1 MNNLHRSTV
10 NEDALRRFH
19 EETRLAAAKDRVIHA
34 ALSEAAKKIVASYGP
49 NISLD
54 ASKDSLTEIRQGVF
68 SGKVEAQLSVDTASG
83 IKRIAF
89 PIDIRS
95 SQAILPDALAIKA
108 TIASALSK
116 TASAED
122 QKADAYD
129 KAIDAKVA
137 ALHEHQA
144 NQEQIKALMEDGMSR
159 EAAASKVFNLTAALH
174 AEAATV
180 SMPNCGNE
188 FNQANIGIN
197 ATPQAFIQVDA
208 NNLPGSFTDGDMLD
222 LGGISYRCI
231 GKEGSF
237 LKFQLVVD

>member
-1 MNNLHRSTV
+1 MDTFKRSVV

-19 EETRLAAAKDRVIHA
+19 EQTRLSAAKDRVVHA
-34 ALSEAAKKIVASYGP
+34 ALSEAAKQIVASYGP

-68 SGKVEAQLSVDTASG
+68 SGKVEAQLSVDTAHG
-83 IKRIAF
+83 IKRIAY
-89 PIDIRS
+89 PIEVRAS
-95 SQAILPDALAIKA
+95 KAILGDNLAVKA
-108 TIASALSK
+108 YITESLGK

-129 KAIDAKVA
+129 KAIDEKIA
-137 ALHEHQA
+137 ALHEYA
-144 NQEQIKALMEDGMSR
+144 DNQEQIKALMEEGMTH

-174 AEAATV
+174 AEAADV
-180 SMPNCGNE
+180 SMPDLGNE

-197 ATPQAFIQVDA
+197 AMPQAFIQVEA
-208 NNLPGSFTDGDMLD
+208 HRLPSSFAEGDILD
-222 LGGISYRCI
+222 LGGMPYKCI

-237 LKFQLVVD
+237 LKFQLVIE